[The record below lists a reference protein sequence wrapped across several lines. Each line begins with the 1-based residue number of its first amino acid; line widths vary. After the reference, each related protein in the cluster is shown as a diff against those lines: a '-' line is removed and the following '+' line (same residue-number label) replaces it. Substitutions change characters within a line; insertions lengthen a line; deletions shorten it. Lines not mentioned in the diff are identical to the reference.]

1 MWISPRLLLSGLAL
15 TLLAACAQ
23 GEPQLA
29 PLQTEAVPVI
39 FDTDLGYDADD
50 AAALAVLHRLAD
62 QGEAE
67 ILATM
72 SVVGDPLSAAALDV
86 INTYYGRPDTPIGAM
101 KGTRWSEAQPY
112 WFETNTDFL
121 GPLVREF
128 RSDVKHKD
136 EVPGAVALYRQVL
149 AAQPDRSVTVVA
161 VGFSLNLFNL
171 LASPADAY
179 SPLDGRALVA
189 RKVAQLVYMGGRLDA
204 SRPDFNLGDGPYR
217 DGTTSQRVLERWPT
231 EIVFSGAE
239 VGDHIRTGRSL
250 RDQLPD
256 NPVARAY
263 ELYPGV
269 NAHGT
274 RPSWDLTAVLYA
286 VRGGGDFW
294 RVVEG
299 RELVIADDGTT
310 RWRPG
315 ETAPPRRYLEPVGS
329 EGEIEAALEALLAP
343 RTALAGLPGVPI
355 QLLSR

>member
-1 MWISPRLLLSGLAL
+1 MRLLLSSLVL
-15 TLLAACAQ
+15 LLAACTQDEAPLAALQ
-23 GEPQLA
+23 GEPG
-29 PLQTEAVPVI
+29 PVSPVPVI

-50 AAALAVLHRLAD
+50 AAALAILHRLAD

-67 ILATM
+67 ILATV
-72 SVVGDPLSAAALDV
+72 SVVGDPLSAPALDV
-86 INTYYGRPDTPIGAM
+86 INTYYGRPETPIGAM
-101 KGTRWSEAQPY
+101 KGSRWSDARPY

-121 GPLVREF
+121 GPLVTGF
-128 RSDVKHKD
+128 PSDIKHKD
-136 EVPGAVALYRQVL
+136 EVPGAVALYREVL

-171 LASPADAY
+171 LASSGDEH

-189 RKVAQLVYMGGRLDA
+189 QKVERLVYMGGTLDGA
-204 SRPDFNLGDGPYR
+204 RPDFNLGDGPYH
-217 DGTTSQRVLERWPT
+217 DGTVSQWVLERWPT
-231 EIVFSGAE
+231 EIIFSGAE
-239 VGDHIRTGRSL
+239 VGDHIRTGSSL
-250 RDQLPD
+250 REQLPE

-294 RVVEG
+294 RTVEG
-299 RELVIADDGTT
+299 RRLSIADDGTT

-315 ETAPPRRYLEPVGS
+315 RTVPARTYLEQIAAD
-329 EGEIEAALEALLAP
+329 EEIEAALEALLAP
-343 RTALAGLPGVPI
+343 RTALAGLPGIPVGV
-355 QLLSR
+355 LVR